1 MGVKIVKCPNCG
13 EELQLNENF
22 TKGFCLYC
30 GSPIVADAQEEQNKP
45 DENLYEERLHAFEKL
60 KSEGNYVEMLSESNT
75 VLQNDSNNAVANAYA
90 GLALAHGADSMNQMT
105 SECFVGQ
112 LSTPNAMNI
121 AMPDFSNCYFKL
133 QSKVSKHFAKAL
145 SSGDV
150 NAVNVVFDV
159 IDEIAQDFDDTS
171 ATGIYLANGI
181 SDCQN
186 TLALKVT
193 RRTDFIANNIV
204 WFLQTIF
211 ENRPENDEC
220 DAIAEQRIWQICEE
234 FEQVIADKNNKALV
248 PTVMAVVAGLKYD
261 CFDIAPKKSVAPNR
275 PAPVAPAVAPV
286 APAVAP
292 VVVPVITP
300 AKVNKTSI
308 SDALA
313 AATAAIHGEQPP
325 QIDSD
330 DTEREYA
337 ISIDTAAVMRDF
349 GPDRARNDEFFGDEG
364 DDQSFSASSDIH
376 HIDEDSVAPTNVG
389 LNPKEDKKNAKK
401 AKAAGKAKKEK
412 KLNFFRDWGND
423 IKQLPT
429 VYISLLVMALGFM
442 MLVCS
447 LNLPLL
453 CIIVPIVWIIILSVQ
468 ISFYKRSVCKK
479 CKSYL
484 EGGDYGYHEVSR
496 REKHNDKF
504 DTYYITYEFE
514 RECPH
519 CGEINRFKKEFIV
532 AQADKE
538 KGTYKE
544 SEINLDEYATPRR
557 TYKSKE
563 KKIYFVVGIILSVIG
578 LAMIIGGSILLAKGG
593 GSSILNAKGDDP
605 KDYYGTYEYVDDE
618 TYGSIT
624 LDDDGRC
631 LYRSGSI
638 AGIGSDYAYE
648 YVSSKWACKHYP
660 DYRDSYYS
668 EYDAIVVYINGQ
680 DDPSTVLMFAI
691 KSESLLF
698 EKEYT
703 LITPLDG
710 RLLTK
715 IAGDGRKNSVD
726 PKNYYYTYS
735 YDSDNSVRFDESTA
749 EYTFNGATTY
759 YNYEYV
765 QKEYIKRYI
774 PSLRNSGYDVL
785 LLKKSSTQYIV
796 FYVVGNYTLKDTDG
810 LMYTR

>member
-1 MGVKIVKCPNCG
+1 MGNKIVKCPNCG

-30 GSPIVADAQEEQNKP
+30 GSPIVADAQEEQNEP

-60 KSEGNYVEMLSESNT
+60 KSEGNYVEMLSESST
-75 VLQNDSNNAVANAYA
+75 VLQNDRNNAVANAYA

-112 LSTPNAMNI
+112 LSTPNPMNI
-121 AMPDFSNCYFKL
+121 AMPDFNNCYFKL
-133 QSKVSKHFAKAL
+133 QSKVSEHFAKAL

-211 ENRPENDEC
+211 ENRPENDDC

-234 FEQVIADKNNKALV
+234 FEQVIADKKNKALV

-275 PAPVAPAVAPV
+275 PVPVT
-286 APAVAP
+286 PAVAP
-292 VVVPVITP
+292 VVAPVITP
-300 AKVNKTSI
+300 AKVNTPSI

-349 GPDRARNDEFFGDEG
+349 GPDRARNDEFFGDDG
-364 DDQSFSASSDIH
+364 DDQSFAASSDIH

-389 LNPKEDKKNAKK
+389 HNPKEDKKNAKK
-401 AKAAGKAKKEK
+401 AKAAEKAKKEK

-484 EGGDYGYHEVSR
+484 DGGDYGYHEVSR
-496 REKHNDKF
+496 REKHTDKF

-514 RECPH
+514 RECPQ
-519 CGEINRFKKEFIV
+519 CGEINRFKKEFSV

-538 KGTYKE
+538 KGTYQE
-544 SEINLDEYATPRR
+544 FDINLDEYATPTRI
-557 TYKSKE
+557 YKPKE
-563 KKIYFVVGIILSVIG
+563 KKIFFVVGIILSVIG
-578 LAMIIGGSILLAKGG
+578 LAMIIGGSILLAKNG
-593 GSSILNAKGDDP
+593 GSSVLNQKGDDP
-605 KDYYGTYEYVDDE
+605 KDYYGTYEYVDNE
-618 TYGSIT
+618 TYGSLT
-624 LDDDGRC
+624 LDNDGRC
-631 LYRSGSI
+631 LYRNGSN

-648 YVSSKWACKHYP
+648 YVSSKWACKNYP
-660 DYRDSYYS
+660 DYRNSSYS
-668 EYDAIVVYINGQ
+668 EYDAIVVYIYGK
-680 DDPSTVLMFAI
+680 DDPSTVLLFAV
-691 KSESLLF
+691 KPENNLF

-703 LITPLDG
+703 LIYPG
-710 RLLTK
+710 KGYRLTK

-726 PKNYYYTYS
+726 PKNYYYTYT
-735 YDSDNSVRFDESTA
+735 YNSRNIIRFYESTA
-749 EYTFNGATTY
+749 AYTLNGSTTY

-774 PSLRNSGYDVL
+774 PSLRNSSYDVL
-785 LLKKSSTQYIV
+785 LLKVSSTQYIV
-796 FYVVGNYTLKDTDG
+796 FYVVGEYTLKTTDNM
-810 LMYTR
+810 MYTRSTT